1 MKQKNIEEL
10 CFTESRIKIILKV
23 LLLIVSVIIIIGCI
37 TI

>member
-23 LLLIVSVIIIIGCI
+23 LLLIVTVMFIIGCI